1 MAAAETKR
9 RPGWRSRARARMA
22 STASGTAGLSARGL
36 RDVAGHHAARAPR
49 PWCRRAKSRS
59 PVSISK
65 STAPREKMSLRWSAR
80 ISTTISG
87 AMYAGL
93 PAR

>member
-9 RPGWRSRARARMA
+9 RPAWRSRARARIV
-22 STASGTAGLSARGL
+22 STASGTAGLIEDAFGMSPVTTFSSTSAVL
-36 RDVAGHHAARAPR
+36 SPV
-49 PWCRRAKSRS
+49 KSRS
-59 PVSISK
+59 PVRISK
-65 STAPREKMSLRWSAR
+65 STVPREKMSLRWSAR

-87 AMYAGL
+87 AMYEGF